1 VPLAG
6 FLELS
11 SEPGQLR
18 PAAYRALI
26 DPERTGGGPTG
37 RAGGEQAARPDELMS
52 AREGSVSHGLPMPDS
67 GWDAGVITRVLAGGG
82 LQISPSLV
90 ISEAQLEELPTG
102 LQAGLNTLA

>member
-1 VPLAG
+1 
-6 FLELS
+6 
-11 SEPGQLR
+11 
-18 PAAYRALI
+18 
-26 DPERTGGGPTG
+26 
-37 RAGGEQAARPDELMS
+37 
-52 AREGSVSHGLPMPDS
+52 MPDS